1 MTCNQVCN
9 QGRTCNCQD
18 PMKPAPFLVLWFLK
32 LAGALAVTMPWK
44 TVYCRPG
51 QEANTGLAAHEA
63 VHVSQIEQDGAFK
76 WTVKVFYYLLRYG
89 YVNSPYEVEARAKA
103 GY

>member
-1 MTCNQVCN
+1 MKTA
-9 QGRTCNCQD
+9 
-18 PMKPAPFLVLWFLK
+18 PMPVLWFLK
-32 LAGALAVTMPWK
+32 LAGALAVTTPWK

-51 QEANTGLAAHEA
+51 QELNYALAAHEA
-63 VHVSQIEQDGAFK
+63 VHVAQIERDGAIK
-76 WTVKVFYYLLRYG
+76 WTAKIFWYLLRYG

>member
-1 MTCNQVCN
+1 
-9 QGRTCNCQD
+9 
-18 PMKPAPFLVLWFLK
+18 MKTAPLPVLWFLK

-51 QEANTGLAAHEA
+51 QELNYALAAHEA
-63 VHVSQIEQDGAFK
+63 VHVAQIERDGAIK
-76 WTVKVFYYLLRYG
+76 WTAKIFYYLLRYG
-89 YVNSPYEVEARAKA
+89 YINSPYEVEARAKA